1 MRNLETVSEQRQKS
15 SVGGVFLVIVIQIYG
30 QLERSSPTPQ
40 TSSIYTFVV
49 AAPDKDLSERPQA
62 QLYAS
67 LLPGGIPLADGT
79 WVGFSVQLDAA
90 VYGLVNAPTAWRK
103 TIVRGIESLGYRG
116 HATLAF
122 SA

>member
-1 MRNLETVSEQRQKS
+1 MQS
-15 SVGGVFLVIVIQIYG
+15 
-30 QLERSSPTPQ
+30 
-40 TSSIYTFVV
+40 
-49 AAPDKDLSERPQA
+49 DKDLSERPQG

-103 TIVRGIESLGYRG
+103 TIVRGIESWLP
-116 HATLAF
+116 
-122 SA
+122 